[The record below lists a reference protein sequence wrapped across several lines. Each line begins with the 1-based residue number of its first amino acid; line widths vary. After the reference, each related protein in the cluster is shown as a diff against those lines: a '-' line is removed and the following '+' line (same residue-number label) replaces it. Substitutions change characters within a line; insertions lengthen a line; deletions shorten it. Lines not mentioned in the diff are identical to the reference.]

1 MKVLKG
7 SNPNGSIIVTCSNPN
22 CNAVISVAPHEWN
35 LSMGT
40 LRIICPLLWMG
51 HRTSLKKQL
60 SLVEL

>member
-7 SNPNGSIIVTCSNPN
+7 SNPSGSIIVTCSNPN

-40 LRIICPLLWMG
+40 LRIICPCCGWGIG
-51 HRTSLKKQL
+51 HP
-60 SLVEL
+60 

>member
-7 SNPNGSIIVTCSNPN
+7 LNPSGSIIVTCSNPN

-40 LRIICPLLWMG
+40 LRIICPCCGWGIG
-51 HRTSLKKQL
+51 HP
-60 SLVEL
+60 